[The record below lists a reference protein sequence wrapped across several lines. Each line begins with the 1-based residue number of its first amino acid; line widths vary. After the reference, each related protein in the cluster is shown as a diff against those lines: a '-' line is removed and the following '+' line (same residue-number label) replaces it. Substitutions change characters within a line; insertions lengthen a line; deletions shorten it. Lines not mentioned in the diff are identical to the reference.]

1 MLGAARGYVD
11 YTLTRQAGDSFNVPR
26 VTVPQ
31 PEVSDVPFAGTHSE
45 VYFTREKDRWDTETL
60 GVLQP
65 NNGLQDLATR
75 LGYQGGYVKG
85 TMEALGLARN
95 EQRLVANATADARAR
110 AAARGEPRA
119 LRRARAGAPGGAAGP
134 ARGGRARSGEQQQD
148 SAGAQPPGGHAPRHV
163 IGRHMRF
170 SVLGRAALVTTAEAR
185 RRRSCPRR

>member
-1 MLGAARGYVD
+1 MRRIAARGAGLAHLIALLGAARAYVD

-31 PEVSDVPFAGTHSE
+31 PAVSDVPFAGTHSE

-95 EQRLVANATADARAR
+95 EQRLIANATADVRAPAPRPAESLVLFGVPVPAHLAQGQRETAAPAAR
-110 AAARGEPRA
+110 AASSSRTVPAPS
-119 LRRARAGAPGGAAGP
+119 LRVAMRPG
-134 ARGGRARSGEQQQD
+134 
-148 SAGAQPPGGHAPRHV
+148 
-163 IGRHMRF
+163 M
-170 SVLGRAALVTTAEAR
+170 
-185 RRRSCPRR
+185 

>member
-1 MLGAARGYVD
+1 MRRIAPRGAGLAQLLALLGAARGYVD

-45 VYFTREKDRWDTETL
+45 VYFTREKDRWDMETL

-95 EQRLVANATADARAR
+95 EQRLVANATADVRAPAPR
-110 AAARGEPRA
+110 PAESLVLFGVPVPSHLPAAKVQRE
-119 LRRARAGAPGGAAGP
+119 AGAPAAASSSRTVP
-134 ARGGRARSGEQQQD
+134 APSLRVAMR
-148 SAGAQPPGGHAPRHV
+148 PG
-163 IGRHMRF
+163 M
-170 SVLGRAALVTTAEAR
+170 
-185 RRRSCPRR
+185 

>member
-1 MLGAARGYVD
+1 MYSLTMRRIAPRGAGLAQLLALLGAARGYVD

-95 EQRLVANATADARAR
+95 EQRLVANATADVRAPAPRPAESLVLFGVPVPAHLPAAPASSSAPHRAR
-110 AAARGEPRA
+110 TVPPKSGTVSVAMH
-119 LRRARAGAPGGAAGP
+119 PG
-134 ARGGRARSGEQQQD
+134 
-148 SAGAQPPGGHAPRHV
+148 
-163 IGRHMRF
+163 M
-170 SVLGRAALVTTAEAR
+170 
-185 RRRSCPRR
+185 